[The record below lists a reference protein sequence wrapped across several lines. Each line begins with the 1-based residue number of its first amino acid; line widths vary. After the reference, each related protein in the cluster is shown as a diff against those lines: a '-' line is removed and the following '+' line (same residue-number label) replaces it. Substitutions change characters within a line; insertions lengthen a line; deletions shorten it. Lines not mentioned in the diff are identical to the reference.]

1 MEGETEATA
10 SRGTGKGK
18 GCSRKSFFLTLDKS
32 SDKKKKPFQ
41 KVPADLVAGQYQ
53 DPFCMAHTG
62 NPEQVSWASNV

>member
-1 MEGETEATA
+1 MEGGTEATA

-18 GCSRKSFFLTLDKS
+18 GCYRKSSFLTLDKS
-32 SDKKKKPFQ
+32 SDKKKPFQ

-62 NPEQVSWASNV
+62 NPEQVLWASIV